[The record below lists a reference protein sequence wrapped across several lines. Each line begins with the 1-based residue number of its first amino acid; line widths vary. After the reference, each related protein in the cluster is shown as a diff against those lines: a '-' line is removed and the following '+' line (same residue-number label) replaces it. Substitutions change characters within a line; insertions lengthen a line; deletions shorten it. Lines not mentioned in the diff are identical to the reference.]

1 MNQRMGRLAVGAGIV
16 ALLAPVWAGAPA
28 QAAVTNAVP
37 FSQAN
42 FHGYATGSEAHL
54 GGLIVSGATPGSGT
68 TLADIDQGF
77 SGASTNTA
85 GLTSTINSETTE
97 VVQPAESASVKAYGT
112 GSGIEVGLGVQ
123 GLPSVDANQIKIA
136 GKAEQTAPPNSAEVT
151 KQIGPISAEPVLDA
165 SLLTGHAAALY
176 DPTQCPIGQPISYG
190 QGDAANVNALTLV
203 ANQPTLNTAGTG
215 TSTAQSQ
222 SDTFLSSN
230 GDGTFGLTSEASEIV
245 APVTV
250 NILNLFTLQVTI
262 AGKNPNSPI
271 TLDATTTG
279 EGTGGAVTLK
289 NAGLLTVTLTPVGGT
304 PVTIEQVDLSNPQ
317 TGGFQNGFLHV
328 PLSTSAL
335 SGDLTQLSD
344 AIAAVL
350 AGNPVTGPLAPVFG
364 PGGALNGLGG
374 TAGATASQIASQL
387 ANLSLGYLD
396 IDAVPHA
403 IGSPPNGTQGPP
415 PSVVGGTAASG
426 AIDLVD
432 LNVQLSGS
440 VLSFQLPSQI
450 SSIDL
455 AHLYIGHLE
464 TSANLTAPIS
474 CGIPVIKSA
483 NPTSVTAGQPFTYT
497 IQVPDPAKI
506 ALIDCD
512 LTNMTVTDVISDAQN
527 KPTFKVDSAQIGT
540 TAGTITQTSPNS
552 ATITWTGLDWKAA
565 APGATPT
572 PPLTFTINVTVPSDS
587 PAGIIQDT
595 VNATATAANCN
606 GGVTGEENV
615 GNVNGTVLTGEF
627 TLQQPSVTAAGTVA
641 AASGPPSLPYT
652 GGPGGLWQP
661 LAGLAVLAAGAASL
675 EAVRRLRRR
684 SGRRSL

>member
-1 MNQRMGRLAVGAGIV
+1 MKQRMGRLAGCIGITALV
-16 ALLAPVWAGAPA
+16 ASVWAGSPA
-28 QAAVTNAVP
+28 KAAVTNAVP

-54 GGLIVSGATPGSGT
+54 GSLTVSGT

-85 GLTSTINSETTE
+85 GLTGAINSETTE
-97 VVQPAESASVKAYGT
+97 VVQPAESASVNAYGT
-112 GSGIEVGLGVQ
+112 GSGIEVGLGTQ
-123 GLPSVDANQIKIA
+123 APPSVDLNQIKIA

-151 KQIGPISAEPVLDA
+151 KQLGPISLEPVLDA
-165 SLLTGHAAALY
+165 SLLTGRAAALY

-190 QGDAANVNALTLV
+190 LGSAANVNALTLV
-203 ANQPTLNTAGTG
+203 ANQPTINTAGTG

-250 NILNLFTLQVTI
+250 NILNLFTLNVTV
-262 AGKNPNSPI
+262 AGKDPNSPI
-271 TLDATTTG
+271 TLDATATG
-279 EGTGGAVTLK
+279 EGAGGAVTLK

-317 TGGFQNGFLHV
+317 TGFQNGFLHI

-335 SGDLTQLSD
+335 SGDLTALSD

-350 AGNPVTGPLAPVFG
+350 NGNQVTGPLAPVFG
-364 PGGALNGLGG
+364 AGGPLNGILGQAG
-374 TAGATASQIASQL
+374 TTASQIATQL

-396 IDAVPHA
+396 VDAVPHA
-403 IGSPPNGTQGPP
+403 IGSPPNGQQGPP
-415 PSVVGGTAASG
+415 PTIVGGTAASG

-440 VLSFQLPSQI
+440 VLTFQLPSQI

-464 TSANLTAPIS
+464 TSANLAAPIS
-474 CGIPVIKSA
+474 CSIPVIKTA

-506 ALIDCD
+506 DLIGCD
-512 LTNMTVTDVISDAQN
+512 LTNMTVTDVIGDAQGE
-527 KPTFKVDSAQIGT
+527 PTFKVDSAQIGS
-540 TAGTITQTSPNS
+540 TAGTISQTSSNT
-552 ATITWTGLDWKAA
+552 ATVTWTGLDWKAA
-565 APGATPT
+565 APGAPPT
-572 PPLTFTINVTVPSDS
+572 APLTFTINVTVPSDS
-587 PAGIIQDT
+587 PAGVIQDT

-606 GGVTGEENV
+606 GGFTGEQNV
-615 GNVNGTVLTGEF
+615 GNFNGTVLTGHF
-627 TLQQPSVTAAGTVA
+627 TLQQPSVAAGGSVA
-641 AASGPPSLPYT
+641 PAHGLPYT

-661 LAGLAVLAAGAASL
+661 LAGLVVLAAGGTSL
-675 EAVRRLRRR
+675 GVVRRLRRR
-684 SGRRSL
+684 QH